1 VASIQGLA
9 VAVAVF
15 AARAASAQL
24 LSKSTI
30 APVGGANAL
39 STPAARHI
47 VRMATGTYLLA
58 LQRDRAG
65 APSQSGLSWYRS
77 DDDGQS
83 WTFYAS
89 INPSASDRHTAD
101 VVPVGAD
108 LAMVESFDAPSI
120 VPNATLDP
128 ARNVYFQWWRSNG
141 ASGWT
146 PDPRALVF
154 TPETG
159 TAYHRGE
166 LAVDSAGRI
175 WVQAFRRTASSC
187 DPAKDARCA
196 LCDAGNGDNYG
207 NDIMVSVSTDG
218 GRSFSP
224 GQMLGS
230 TRCRAGGRLISAGS
244 KLLLVWNDYSANENG
259 TVIVTRFVQR
269 DASDPVGTWSAPQP
283 AFPDDPVDGIYH
295 GAALSAVS
303 DGAGVHVVYKD
314 QNRMLLWYRRFDVAT
329 GTFGARVQVD
339 DSEQDWA
346 LQPATT
352 MRNGDLFV
360 FANHLLGS
368 GAYETRMW
376 RLSTGLGPAHATAFP
391 ADTAFHGYPALPETL
406 PLSARALPYVYGQA
420 PNATGPGDEV
430 VMRVAADRPVATLSL
445 EAGRAVLPAGKTIAI
460 KVQTMTASGLSGTV
474 QLDLSGQ
481 PAGIHFAFDPPRLAV
496 GDTAVL
502 TLSADPG
509 TPNGSSMCVLGMTG
523 TSGRAQMEF
532 QLDVVKP
539 PAVAV
544 RDPRTGSILSG
555 IAHVDVEANAS
566 PGLGVSEVR
575 LLVDG
580 AVSAKATGSTATF
593 SWDTTAAAEGA
604 HDLTAVAVDDIGS
617 STSTAPVRV
626 EVRNSARVGGCASA
640 GGAESLIGLALATAA
655 TVRRKRW
662 KKGRF
667 GWFTDCGST
676 G

>member
-1 VASIQGLA
+1 VASTQCLA
-9 VAVAVF
+9 VALAVF

-47 VRMATGTYLLA
+47 VRMGNGTYLLA

-77 DDDGQS
+77 DDDAQS

-101 VVPVGAD
+101 VLPMGAD

-120 VPNATLDP
+120 VPNASLDP

-141 ASGWT
+141 ASDWT
-146 PDPRALVF
+146 PDPRVPVF

-175 WVQAFRRTASSC
+175 WVQAFRRSASSC

-196 LCDAGNGDNYG
+196 VCDAANGDNYG
-207 NDIMVSVSTDG
+207 NDMMVSVSTDG

-224 GQMLGS
+224 GQMLDS
-230 TRCRAGGRLISAGS
+230 TICRAGGRLISAGS
-244 KLLLVWNDYSANENG
+244 KLLLVWNDYSANQNG
-259 TVIVTRFVQR
+259 TVIVTRFMQR
-269 DASDPVGTWSAPQP
+269 DASDPLGTWSTPQP
-283 AFPDDPVDGIYH
+283 AFPDLPVDGIYH
-295 GAALSAVS
+295 GAAMSAVA
-303 DGAGVHVVYKD
+303 DGSGVHLVYKD
-314 QNRMLLWYRRFDVAT
+314 QNLMLLWYRRFDVAT
-329 GTFGARVQVD
+329 GAFGPRVQVD

-352 MRNGDLFV
+352 WRNGELFV
-360 FANHLLGS
+360 FANHLLAAG
-368 GAYETRMW
+368 GYETRMW

-391 ADTAFHGYPALPETL
+391 ADTAFHGYPSLPETL
-406 PLSARALPYVYGQA
+406 PLSALALPYVYSEA
-420 PNATGPGDEV
+420 PNAAGSGDEV
-430 VMRVAADRPVATLSL
+430 VMRVAADRPIATLSL
-445 EAGRAVLPAGKTIAI
+445 EAGRAVLPAGKSIAI
-460 KVQTMTASGLSGTV
+460 KVQTAIASGLSGTV

-481 PAGIHFAFDPPRLAV
+481 PAGVHFSFDPPRLAV
-496 GDTAVL
+496 GDTSFL

-509 TPNGSSMCVLGMTG
+509 TPHGSSICVLGMTG
-523 TSGRAQMEF
+523 TSGRAVMEF
-532 QLDVVKP
+532 QLDVVEP
-539 PAVAV
+539 PAVSL

-580 AVSAKATGSTATF
+580 AVSAKASGSSATF
-593 SWDTTAAAEGA
+593 TWDTTAVAEGA

-617 STSTAPVRV
+617 LTSTAPVRV
-626 EVRNSARVGGCASA
+626 EVRNSARVGGGCTSA
-640 GGAESLIGLALATAA
+640 GAAEPLFALALAAA
-655 TVRRKRW
+655 IARRKHKEKRRPAS
-662 KKGRF
+662 GEPEA
-667 GWFTDCGST
+667 S
-676 G
+676 